1 MNCDFIDCT
10 VSDVFENNIYD
21 LNPHLKY
28 LPIYKDI
35 FERDKSKDKT
45 KSSNEMWAIFI
56 LESFDE
62 ETNKYLAYPIDLRL
76 QVIKEKEVNIEDE
89 LWKKAKER
97 YSIDLMSKAEKS
109 LKAIYEQLDARKEFL
124 DANPYTVQ
132 WYDIDEQGKPMKAGN
147 TLVPKYL
154 KPAEK
159 DKMVLETEDLYNALK
174 RSQDLFVKDKNNRR
188 VVGGRNESLS
198 EQGKL

>member
-1 MNCDFIDCT
+1 MNTDFIDCK

-28 LPIYKDI
+28 IPIYKDI
-35 FERDKSKDKT
+35 YERDKSKNKEKAST
-45 KSSNEMWAIFI
+45 EIWSVFI
-56 LESFDE
+56 MECVDE
-62 ETNKYLAYPIDLRL
+62 ETNKYIKYDNETKL
-76 QVIKEKEVNIEDE
+76 QIIKDKKVNIEDE
-89 LWKKAKER
+89 LIVKARKR
-97 YSIDLMSKAEKS
+97 YSVDLMSKAEKS
-109 LKAIYEQLDARKEFL
+109 LKSMYEQLEQRENFL
-124 DANPYTVQ
+124 LANPYTVQ
-132 WYDIDEQGKPMKAGN
+132 WYDIDDKGNPKKAGN

-154 KPAEK
+154 KPNER

-188 VVGGRNESLS
+188 VVGGRTESLS

>member
-1 MNCDFIDCT
+1 MNTDFIDCK

-35 FERDKSKDKT
+35 FSRDKSKDKI

-76 QVIKEKEVNIEDE
+76 QVIKEKEINIEDE
-89 LWKKAKER
+89 LWKKARER

-132 WYDIDEQGKPMKAGN
+132 WYDIDEHGKPMKAGN